1 MRSLVSDRRGF
12 IPVAGTSVLVAV
24 VALVLTVV
32 GAGVFGLVDDTAP
45 PEATFEVES
54 TTDGVVVTALGPD
67 AVSAGELSVHRE
79 DENGT
84 VSVVSW
90 PGTGVVSAGDQ
101 VTLAATPP
109 GEELTVVWEPRGF
122 AREETLARYDPERD
136 AGSELR
142 AAGATNPNQA

>member
-1 MRSLVSDRRGF
+1 MRSLVPDRRGF
-12 IPVAGTSVLVAV
+12 IPVAGTGVLVTV

-32 GAGVFGLVDDTAP
+32 GAGVFGLVDNTAP
-45 PEATFEVES
+45 PEAAFEVES

-67 AVSAGELSVHRE
+67 TVSAGELSVRRE
-79 DENGT
+79 AENGT

-90 PGTGVVSAGDQ
+90 PGTGIVSAGDQ

-109 GEELTVVWEPRGF
+109 GETLTIVWEPRGF
-122 AREETLARYDPERD
+122 AREETLTRYNPERD

>member
-12 IPVAGTSVLVAV
+12 IPVAGTSMLVAV

-79 DENGT
+79 AENGT
-84 VSVVSW
+84 VSVASW
-90 PGTGVVSAGDQ
+90 PRTGVVSAGDQ

>member
-67 AVSAGELSVHRE
+67 AVSAGELSVRRE
-79 DENGT
+79 AENGT

-90 PGTGVVSAGDQ
+90 PRTGVVSAGDQ

-122 AREETLARYDPERD
+122 ARKETLARYDPERD

>member
-1 MRSLVSDRRGF
+1 MRSLVPDRRGF
-12 IPVAGTSVLVAV
+12 VPVAGTSVLVAV

-45 PEATFEVES
+45 PEASFEVES

-67 AVSAGELSVHRE
+67 AVPATELSVHRE
-79 DENGT
+79 AANET
-84 VSVVSW
+84 VSVEPW
-90 PGTGVVSAGDQ
+90 PETGVVSTGDQ
-101 VTLAATPP
+101 ATLAPTPP
-109 GEELTVVWEPRGF
+109 GEELTVVWEPTGF

-142 AAGATNPNQA
+142 DAGSTPPTRS